1 MMRAHQMAGIM
12 SMRSHRFLHRLRMV
26 VVEPHADTLDRLEL
40 MGRVRLALEGLMTIE
55 RYAWDS
61 RGALTMVGRL
71 HAPADTIYPQMRTKL
86 EALGFTPFLRQS
98 GDEVEVL
105 AAPFVITAP
114 KPNIVLPVVLFV
126 ITVLSTLMVGALY
139 DGVDVFS
146 NPAGIV
152 AGIPF
157 SATIMGI
164 LFVHEMGHYVV
175 GRWRRAPVSLPYFI
189 PVPPIPIPGLGVI
202 TFTGTLGAVIVQREP
217 MLDRKTILEIGIAGP
232 LAGLIIAIPLLFYGL
247 ATSTVGPP
255 PAGGYIQEGNSIL
268 YATAKYLVFGQL
280 LPGNGVDVQLNAV
293 AWGAWIGLLVT
304 MINLLP
310 IGQLDGGHVAY
321 ALLGEYAHYLAYA
334 FIGGCVLLGILVAPN
349 WLLWGVLGLF
359 IGPRHPPP
367 LNDVSRIGPGHAALA
382 VLGLITFVLLFIPN
396 PLQVVGVPQ

>member
-1 MMRAHQMAGIM
+1 
-12 SMRSHRFLHRLRMV
+12 
-26 VVEPHADTLDRLEL
+26 VEPHVADTLDRLEL
-40 MGRVRLALEGLMTIE
+40 MGRVRLALDGLMTIE

-61 RGALTMVGRL
+61 RGALTMVGKL
-71 HAPADTIYPQMRTKL
+71 HAPADTIYPQMRTRL
-86 EALGFTPFLRQS
+86 EALGFTPFLRRS
-98 GDEVEVL
+98 GDDVEVL

-114 KPNIVLPVVLFV
+114 KPNTVLPVVLFV

-139 DGVDVFS
+139 DGIDVFK

-164 LFVHEMGHYVV
+164 LFVHEMGHYIV

-189 PVPPIPIPGLGVI
+189 PVPPIPIPGLGII

-232 LAGLIIAIPLLFYGL
+232 LAGLIVAIPLLFYGL
-247 ATSTVGPP
+247 ATSPVGPP

-268 YATAKYLVFGQL
+268 YAAAKYLVFGRF

-367 LNDVSRIGPGHAALA
+367 LNDVSRIGPGHVALA

>member
-1 MMRAHQMAGIM
+1 MNTQV
-12 SMRSHRFLHRLRMV
+12 F
-26 VVEPHADTLDRLEL
+26 DTLDRLEL
-40 MGRVRLALEGLMTIE
+40 MGRIRLALDGLMTIE

-61 RGALTMVGRL
+61 RGVLTMVGHL
-71 HAPADTIYPQMRTKL
+71 HAPADVVYPKIRAGM
-86 EALGFTPFLRQS
+86 EALGFTPFLRTS
-98 GDEVEVL
+98 GDGVEIMAL
-105 AAPFVITAP
+105 PFVASTP
-114 KPNIVLPVVLFV
+114 KRGIVLPIVLFMM
-126 ITVLSTLMVGALY
+126 TLLSTLAVGALY
-139 DGVDVFS
+139 EGVDVFS
-146 NPAGIV
+146 DPVEIV
-152 AGIPF
+152 KGIPF

-189 PVPPIPIPGLGVI
+189 PVPPIPIPGLGIV

-217 MLDRKTILEIGIAGP
+217 MLDRKTVLEIGIAGP
-232 LAGLIIAIPLLFYGL
+232 LAGLVVAIPLLFYGL
-247 ATSTVGPP
+247 ATSPVGPP
-255 PAGGYIQEGNSIL
+255 PQTVYIQEGNSIL
-268 YATAKYLVFGQL
+268 YAAAKYLVFGQF

-334 FIGGCVLLGILVAPN
+334 FIGACVLLGTLIAPN
-349 WLLWGVLGLF
+349 WLLWGVLGLL

-367 LNDVSRIGPGHAALA
+367 LNDVSRIGPAHTALA
-382 VLGLITFVLLFIPN
+382 LLGLITFVLLFIPN
-396 PLQVVGVPQ
+396 PLQLVGVP

>member
-1 MMRAHQMAGIM
+1 MDTQV
-12 SMRSHRFLHRLRMV
+12 S
-26 VVEPHADTLDRLEL
+26 DTLDRLEL
-40 MGRVRLALEGLMTIE
+40 MGRVRLALDGLMTID

-61 RGALTMVGRL
+61 RGVLTMAGKL
-71 HAPADTIYPQMRTKL
+71 HAPADKIYPQIRAGM
-86 EALGFTPFLRQS
+86 EALGFTPFLRKS
-98 GDEVEVL
+98 GNDVEIMAL
-105 AAPFVITAP
+105 PFVVSAS
-114 KPNIVLPVVLFV
+114 KPNVVVPVVLFI
-126 ITVLSTLMVGALY
+126 ITILSTLAVGALY
-139 DGVDVFS
+139 DGVNVFS

-164 LFVHEMGHYVV
+164 LFVHEMGHYIV

-189 PVPPIPIPGLGVI
+189 PVPPIPIPGLGVV

-232 LAGLIIAIPLLFYGL
+232 LAGLVVAIPLLLYGL
-247 ATSTVGPP
+247 ATLPVGPP
-255 PAGGYIQEGNSIL
+255 PAEGYIQEGNSIL
-268 YATAKYLVFGQL
+268 YAAAKYLVFGRF

-334 FIGGCVLLGILVAPN
+334 FIGGCMLIGILVAPN
-349 WLLWGVLGLF
+349 WLLWGMLGLL

-367 LNDVSRIGPGHAALA
+367 LNDVSRIGPLHTALA
-382 VLGLITFVLLFIPN
+382 ILGLIVFVLLFMPN
-396 PLQVVGVPQ
+396 PLQFVAGG